1 MILHWRILQNL
12 LKKIVKHKGGVK
24 TPIKTNTMK
33 TTTGLTII
41 HDGNRV
47 NVYTPKEMVSLRDK
61 KDLMSDVIVG
71 LTLSGL
77 LITIGILIG
86 ISI

>member
-1 MILHWRILQNL
+1 
-12 LKKIVKHKGGVK
+12 
-24 TPIKTNTMK
+24 MK

-47 NVYTPKEMVSLRDK
+47 NVYTPKEMVLLRDK